1 MPRSLKKGP
10 FVDAHLMEKIEKM
23 MRSSEKRPIKTWSRR
38 STITPEFVGFI
49 FEVHNGRTF
58 VSVHVTEK
66 MVGHKLGEFAPTRI
80 FRGPGEY
87 EVKGVFI
94 KGYDS
99 AHDEENG
106 DLRGHN
112 TIYVIESSGLRICH
126 LGDIGSVPDLDLLE
140 EIGSID
146 ILLVPIG
153 GVYTIDPKQ
162 AIEIVNQLDPK
173 MIVPMHYQ
181 DPDIS
186 ISKQLA
192 SVDDFLTLMQGKKIE
207 HLDEIKVESSTI
219 PLERRVVVLSKVD

>member
-1 MPRSLKKGP
+1 
-10 FVDAHLMEKIEKM
+10 
-23 MRSSEKRPIKTWSRR
+23 
-38 STITPEFVGFI
+38 
-49 FEVHNGRTF
+49 
-58 VSVHVTEK
+58 
-66 MVGHKLGEFAPTRI
+66 
-80 FRGPGEY
+80 
-87 EVKGVFI
+87 
-94 KGYDS
+94 
-99 AHDEENG
+99 
-106 DLRGHN
+106 
-112 TIYVIESSGLRICH
+112 LRICH